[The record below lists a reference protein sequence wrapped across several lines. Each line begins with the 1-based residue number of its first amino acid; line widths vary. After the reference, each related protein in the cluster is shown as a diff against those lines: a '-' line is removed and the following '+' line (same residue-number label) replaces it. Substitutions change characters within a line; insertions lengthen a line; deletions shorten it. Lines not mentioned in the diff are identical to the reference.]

1 MKMKT
6 MQRVSLVFGL
16 FAVLAASH
24 PARAAD
30 VAKGGDV
37 FAEECAEC
45 HSVREGKNKKGPS
58 MFGVVGRKAQAIPTI
73 SSVAAISRLSLICVS
88 VRSFSTSAS
97 CM

>member
-1 MKMKT
+1 MKT

-24 PARAAD
+24 PAGAAD

-45 HSVREGKNKKGPS
+45 HSVREGKKFRVLWTSEGFHDLALMASSKVPEQD
-58 MFGVVGRKAQAIPTI
+58 VKA
-73 SSVAAISRLSLICVS
+73 VASA
-88 VRSFSTSAS
+88 FMASAS
-97 CM
+97 SM